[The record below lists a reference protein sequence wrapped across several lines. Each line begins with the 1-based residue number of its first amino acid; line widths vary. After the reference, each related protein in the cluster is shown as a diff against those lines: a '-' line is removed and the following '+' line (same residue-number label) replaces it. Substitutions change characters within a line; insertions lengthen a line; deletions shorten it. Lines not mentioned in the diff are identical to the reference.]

1 MKLKS
6 GYLFL
11 FVAVTLTLTS
21 CATSKEMEYKGFEN
35 FAVSGITSQPKMNV
49 DVTLYNPNKIGAT
62 LKSMEFTVLVNDKPM
77 GSGGILEPVRMKKQ
91 TEFVL
96 PVECSTSLDKM
107 GGLLAAGLKSYLG
120 EEKVPV
126 GLEGAI
132 TVQKFYFFRK
142 TYSFKFTDERDI
154 KKIMGS

>member
-1 MKLKS
+1 MKLKFWYS
-6 GYLFL
+6 FL
-11 FVAVTLTLTS
+11 FIGVTLAFTS

-77 GSGGILEPVRMKKQ
+77 GSGGIVEPVKVKKQ
-91 TEFVL
+91 TEFIL
-96 PVECSTSLDKM
+96 PVECTTSLDKM

-132 TVQKFYFFRK
+132 TIQKFYFFRK
-142 TYSFKFTDERDI
+142 TYNFKFTDELDI
-154 KKIMGS
+154 KKILGN

>member
-1 MKLKS
+1 MILKS
-6 GYLFL
+6 SYLFL
-11 FVAVTLTLTS
+11 IVVVILAFTS

-35 FAVSGITSQPKMNV
+35 FTVSGITSQPKMNV

-77 GSGGILEPVRMKKQ
+77 GSGGIVEPIRVKKQ
-91 TEFVL
+91 TEFIL
-96 PVECSTSLDKM
+96 PVECTTSLDKM

-132 TVQKFYFFRK
+132 TIQKFYFFRK
-142 TYSFKFTDERDI
+142 TYSFKFTDELDI
-154 KKIMGS
+154 KKIMGN